1 MENNK
6 NKKITKIILNIVI
19 ILLLLVLMFFITFF
33 ATKLRIEKS
42 FKEEINNLD
51 KGETKTF
58 ETSDKGVDNSSI
70 FKIYALKKEA
80 YNKGMNRNYYGIL
93 EIPSVNIKEK
103 VFKGANKYT
112 LSLGVATDF
121 YEDAE
126 PGKGNFV
133 IAGHNFGVKD
143 VLLSNLDNV
152 KIGEEIKIK
161 VGSTEY
167 KYKITKKEMH
177 PDHVIIDHGEISDPL
192 FKYPEIGEKPLITI
206 YTCEPFGITR
216 QRIVVQGELID

>member
-1 MENNK
+1 MEK
-6 NKKITKIILNIVI
+6 NKDKKNTKIVLNIVI
-19 ILLLLVLMFFITFF
+19 IILLLVLIFFIVFF
-33 ATKLRIEKS
+33 VTKLQIEKS
-42 FKEEINNLD
+42 FKNEISNLD

-58 ETSDKGVDNSSI
+58 ETSDEDVDNSSI

-80 YNKGMNRNYYGIL
+80 YSKGINRNYYGIL

-103 VFKGANKYT
+103 LFKGANKYT

-126 PGKGNFV
+126 PGKGNLV

-152 KIGEEIKIK
+152 NIGEEIKVK
-161 VGSTEY
+161 VGNTEY

-177 PDHVIIDHGEISDPL
+177 PDHVIIDHGEVNDPL
-192 FKYPEIGEKPLITI
+192 FKYPEIGKKPVITI
-206 YTCEPFGITR
+206 YTCEPFGITK